1 MHTHRM
7 TRAVPAGRLRAS
19 RGQLCL
25 CRCASRGFACDTE
38 KFSGAVYITEHVCKA
53 QHSIITLGQLPKDYP
68 AAAAAPAPSYRVKN
82 LVELKDQCNQ
92 TPSYF
97 SQSALLSK
105 PDKKTL
111 TNMQTIKQNIQ
122 EMKLKILDYES
133 HTGFFK

>member
-53 QHSIITLGQLPKDYP
+53 QHSIITLGRLPKDYP
-68 AAAAAPAPSYRVKN
+68 AAVAAAVAVAVAAAAAAIVAVAAVCVAYCFCYVLSGKGTLHANVK
-82 LVELKDQCNQ
+82 
-92 TPSYF
+92 
-97 SQSALLSK
+97 
-105 PDKKTL
+105 
-111 TNMQTIKQNIQ
+111 
-122 EMKLKILDYES
+122 
-133 HTGFFK
+133 